1 MFKNILVPTDGTKL
15 SQKAVQTATRLAKET
30 GAKVVA
36 VHVYPKFSGSPYG
49 NFGPSEDIIAEAH
62 EKQHAAEAEKLFAG
76 VKKLADIAGVELDTA
91 LVEGNDVHKEII
103 AVAKKKKC
111 DLICMAS
118 HGRRGLSGVVLGS
131 ETQKVLTH
139 SAIPVLVL
147 R

>member
-1 MFKNILVPTDGTKL
+1 MFKSILVPTDGSKL
-15 SQKAVQTATRLAKET
+15 SQKAVQEAVQLAKLT
-30 GAKVVA
+30 GAKMVVL
-36 VHVYPKFSGSPYG
+36 HVFPKFSGSPYG

-62 EKQHAAEAEKLFAG
+62 KRQHNAEAEKLFAG
-76 VKKLADIAGVELDTA
+76 VKKNADSAGVALETA
-91 LVEGNDVHKEII
+91 VVESKDVYSQII

-131 ETQKVLTH
+131 ETNKVLTH